1 MDRED
6 QNFDEKKLILRIV
19 EGDKN
24 LFNELYNRYKKQ
36 LMLTCLRYIPE
47 RTLAEDT
54 LQESFIAI
62 YRDLEK
68 FDESKSKFITWATR
82 ITINKCLKKFRKKS
96 VFSKM
101 EDLLEVQYKL
111 KVRSVAVESLNL
123 EDLTTLI
130 SSLPRGYRAVFNMYV
145 LDGYNHK
152 EIAEKLDISEST
164 SKTQLMRAKR
174 LLKRKLKE
182 EDYTLMESYA

>member
-1 MDRED
+1 MFE
-6 QNFDEKKLILRIV
+6 
-19 EGDKN
+19 
-24 LFNELYNRYKKQ
+24 
-36 LMLTCLRYIPE
+36 
-47 RTLAEDT
+47 
-54 LQESFIAI
+54 
-62 YRDLEK
+62 
-68 FDESKSKFITWATR
+68 
-82 ITINKCLKKFRKKS
+82 KS